1 MDLDSIRRMVDCQLL
16 HPSRHAEDA
25 GLARRQSLARNE
37 AGLLVFGAILAG
49 LAVSGLALGASQRL
63 LPHVILWHR

>member
-1 MDLDSIRRMVDCQLL
+1 
-16 HPSRHAEDA
+16 
-25 GLARRQSLARNE
+25 
-37 AGLLVFGAILAG
+37 LLVFGAILAG